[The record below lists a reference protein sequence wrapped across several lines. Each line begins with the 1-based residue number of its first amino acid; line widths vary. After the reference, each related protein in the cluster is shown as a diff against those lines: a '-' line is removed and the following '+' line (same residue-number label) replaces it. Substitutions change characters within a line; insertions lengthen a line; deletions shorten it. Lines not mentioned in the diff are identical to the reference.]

1 VSWRAIAQTVVIGVL
16 AAGCGRL
23 GTGLP
28 ACGISPQDPSSAT
41 VLAVQALP
49 GATYSPCLNSLEL
62 DWDEVEFSAQ
72 SGKVR
77 LEFERGIETFLE
89 VELTATCEI
98 GDATEVRSGRDDVRR
113 YEDVVAIDEEIRLTI
128 VPDGELPRTH
138 ALSLAAQLN
147 GAFIEHRPLI
157 VTVDVATD
165 LPVRNRVDEALA
177 KSDFIWVIGAL
188 DIDEGTLEMRSASDG
203 EWRRGIEL
211 DDALDEIEDRVDEIQ
226 YRGHWYLVFE
236 GGCITYS
243 FDTEGKMAVSI
254 AREADAAIGLY
265 RNSDLIEAARNS
277 GFEPVGRQTP

>member
-1 VSWRAIAQTVVIGVL
+1 MNRRTIAQIAVIGVL

-49 GATYSPCLNSLEL
+49 QAAYSPCLNSLEL
-62 DWDEVEFSAQ
+62 DWDQVEFSAQ
-72 SGKVR
+72 SGTVR

-89 VELTATCEI
+89 VELTATCDV
-98 GDATEVRSGRDDVRR
+98 GDATEVRSGHDDIKR
-113 YEDVVAIDEEIRLTI
+113 YEDVIAVDEEIRLTI
-128 VPDGELPRTH
+128 VPDGELPRSH

-147 GAFIEHRPLI
+147 GSVIEHRPLI

-165 LPVRNRVDEALA
+165 HPVRRRVAEALPT
-177 KSDFIWVIGAL
+177 SDFVWVIGDL
-188 DIDEGTLEMRSASDG
+188 DIAEGTLEMRSASDG

-211 DDALDEIEDRVDEIQ
+211 DDALDEIEDRVEEIQ
-226 YRGHWYLVFE
+226 YRGNWYLVFE

-243 FDTEGKMAVSI
+243 FDTDGKMAVSI
-254 AREADAAIGLY
+254 AREADAAIGVY
-265 RNSDLIEAARNS
+265 RNSDVIDAARNA
-277 GFEPVGRQTP
+277 GFEPVGR